1 MLAFALAFFSS
12 TLTAFAQVAD
22 HTGTLRICSVLTNTT
37 TAVLASTD
45 STVPEGT
52 FSLSIATTT
61 SFSSPVAT
69 HTFNAQ
75 AFAHNTTVDGVPM
88 HCTLAVTVPFGQ
100 YYYNDVAMGSA
111 WSPSKFF
118 DSASD
123 FSLNTA
129 SVYTNGL
136 FTIDPSDDVLINTS
150 SDGMVVV
157 NETQPNRTVI
167 VVTSYETSQGHL
179 TTPPINAFCANG
191 SSLTYPEFVHARTVG
206 RVTYA
211 LATDVVTNKAT
222 VEVQNTTG
230 CTIPMSLSV
239 YKMFDG
245 SHLSTQEYFSGTPE
259 ILATSTTTFST
270 KIPTCLAQVDF
281 WYGTAP
287 TVLVD
292 NYNYGDLPLPVV
304 LTWALPRMTGV
315 GAGGIIEGPYC
326 SHAANT
332 APIITLVGI
341 NPTILTVGTAYTEP
355 GATAH
360 DLEDGNI
367 TSRIV
372 ITGTVNTLIPGSYTL
387 TYTVTDSGGLSAST
401 TRTVIVL
408 PIASCVANTNMIS
421 NGGFESPVINHPLKW
436 GSIIL
441 SNIELFWTSHDT
453 VVYPYV
459 ELQAGYTEGNVQ
471 WLPHGGIQY
480 AEIDG
485 GTNHDVSQVLSTIP
499 GHSYTLSYWASPRP
513 NQSTTTNVMNISF
526 NGQLMDTY
534 IGAGSVMTD
543 WSKRSYT
550 FVATTTTTRISFT
563 QGQNVH
569 IGEGVFLDDVSVIC
583 ISAPVQ
589 NTAPIITLVGNN
601 PTQVTTGT
609 TYTEAGATA
618 HDLEDGNITSRIV
631 ITGTVNTLIPGTYTL
646 TYTVTDSGGL
656 SASTTRQVFVLN
668 PIANA
673 CVFVSDI
680 STTVVNGGN
689 AVLTYNENPG
699 WIASI
704 SGASWIWSTYKVID
718 PSATTTTIFKK
729 TFHAT
734 STPVSAVL
742 KITADNTYIVKA
754 NGTTIASNLTEFN
767 YQVVATYDISSAIV
781 SGINTVTFEVSNMA
795 RPGTTPEVN
804 PAGLL
809 YRIELSG
816 CESATPVNTPP
827 TITLVGSNPAAM
839 TVGHTWLEPGATAH
853 DLEDGNITNK
863 IIITGT
869 VNINVVGTYSLVYT
883 VTDSGGL
890 SASTTRQVI
899 VSSAGGGG
907 GATTGSIT
915 FCSIYANKDNVVA
928 TSATGFPAGTF
939 SIKLASTTNI
949 VNSTIQAKTWTA
961 IAFAP
966 NRKIIST
973 TNDAD
978 CVTYDNLPFATYY
991 YSELGV
997 SGTGWIVST
1006 TSPKYNDQLTT
1017 PVNNVFDFFAYSG
1030 ELFNATSTDDVSR
1043 NVNAD
1048 GQIVVSADRREH
1060 TLVLLTK
1067 YEPVV
1072 TPPVCTVNC
1081 GGGGGGTPVCTSN
1094 CGGGGGG
1101 GGNGPIV
1108 SSLAITNEK
1117 VVEITPGVAL
1127 VTWNTNLPAT
1137 KEVGYGNMSQSASF
1151 IVSPFGY
1158 TNATARVSS
1167 PLQTIHSY
1175 TIAIEHGKTYYFR
1188 PVSTDGKTTVA
1199 GIELVLNPGTGG
1211 GTGET
1216 PTSCYYLFDWLKK
1229 GWNNNPV
1236 EVKKLQVFLRDLE
1249 GYPVQV
1255 TGIYDDQTITSL
1267 NAFQMRYKSD
1277 VLTPWGHTAP
1287 TSFTYITTKKKVNE
1301 IYCKMA
1307 FPVSAREQVEIDAF
1321 RTFLLGLQNAG
1332 VTIDAP
1338 TQEQLKQPPFIDT
1351 SEVGVLPGL
1360 STSTPGTQ
1368 GTLAGAE
1375 ANSTSTVA
1383 GRLTASVIES
1393 SKKFGNF
1400 MAVLFTWPWDWAK
1413 GWFGGNDDLECAPT
1427 SVFSNWFNWILAI
1440 IILTMTY
1447 LWYRERQDNKKA
1459 AKLNEELELLN
1470 K

>member
-1 MLAFALAFFSS
+1 
-12 TLTAFAQVAD
+12 
-22 HTGTLRICSVLTNTT
+22 
-37 TAVLASTD
+37 
-45 STVPEGT
+45 
-52 FSLSIATTT
+52 
-61 SFSSPVAT
+61 
-69 HTFNAQ
+69 
-75 AFAHNTTVDGVPM
+75 
-88 HCTLAVTVPFGQ
+88 
-100 YYYNDVAMGSA
+100 
-111 WSPSKFF
+111 
-118 DSASD
+118 
-123 FSLNTA
+123 
-129 SVYTNGL
+129 
-136 FTIDPSDDVLINTS
+136 
-150 SDGMVVV
+150 
-157 NETQPNRTVI
+157 
-167 VVTSYETSQGHL
+167 
-179 TTPPINAFCANG
+179 
-191 SSLTYPEFVHARTVG
+191 
-206 RVTYA
+206 
-211 LATDVVTNKAT
+211 
-222 VEVQNTTG
+222 
-230 CTIPMSLSV
+230 
-239 YKMFDG
+239 
-245 SHLSTQEYFSGTPE
+245 
-259 ILATSTTTFST
+259 
-270 KIPTCLAQVDF
+270 
-281 WYGTAP
+281 
-287 TVLVD
+287 
-292 NYNYGDLPLPVV
+292 
-304 LTWALPRMTGV
+304 
-315 GAGGIIEGPYC
+315 
-326 SHAANT
+326 
-332 APIITLVGI
+332 
-341 NPTILTVGTAYTEP
+341 
-355 GATAH
+355 
-360 DLEDGNI
+360 
-367 TSRIV
+367 
-372 ITGTVNTLIPGSYTL
+372 
-387 TYTVTDSGGLSAST
+387 
-401 TRTVIVL
+401 
-408 PIASCVANTNMIS
+408 MIS

-589 NTAPIITLVGNN
+589 NT
-601 PTQVTTGT
+601 
-609 TYTEAGATA
+609 
-618 HDLEDGNITSRIV
+618 
-631 ITGTVNTLIPGTYTL
+631 
-646 TYTVTDSGGL
+646 
-656 SASTTRQVFVLN
+656 
-668 PIANA
+668 
-673 CVFVSDI
+673 
-680 STTVVNGGN
+680 
-689 AVLTYNENPG
+689 
-699 WIASI
+699 
-704 SGASWIWSTYKVID
+704 
-718 PSATTTTIFKK
+718 
-729 TFHAT
+729 
-734 STPVSAVL
+734 
-742 KITADNTYIVKA
+742 
-754 NGTTIASNLTEFN
+754 
-767 YQVVATYDISSAIV
+767 
-781 SGINTVTFEVSNMA
+781 
-795 RPGTTPEVN
+795 
-804 PAGLL
+804 
-809 YRIELSG
+809 
-816 CESATPVNTPP
+816 PP
-827 TITLVGSNPAAM
+827 TITLIGANPANL
-839 TVGHTWLEPGATAH
+839 TVGQTWLEPGATAH